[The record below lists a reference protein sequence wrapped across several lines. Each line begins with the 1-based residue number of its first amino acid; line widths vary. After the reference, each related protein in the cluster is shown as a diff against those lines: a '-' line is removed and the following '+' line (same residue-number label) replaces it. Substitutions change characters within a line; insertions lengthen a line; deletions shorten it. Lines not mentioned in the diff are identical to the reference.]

1 MKLLNTS
8 VQRKRRGL
16 RIEHLGTDILQN
28 IRLKED
34 FTIEPPEWWLETEEI
49 SIFRDKRGVF
59 QEGIGNKISNV
70 KKDPVENLF

>member
-1 MKLLNTS
+1 M
-8 VQRKRRGL
+8 
-16 RIEHLGTDILQN
+16 GTDILQN
-28 IRLKED
+28 IRLRED

-59 QEGIGNKISNV
+59 QEGIGHKISNV